1 MKNIISTIF
10 LSAVASLSCYAQQA
24 NEAITYYL
32 PKTVVHVN
40 VVIEKT
46 NYTPGLLAE
55 YAQRYMR
62 LDNVSLEPSTTYRI
76 ISTSMYTTAE
86 PDTAKL
92 FTLSIDKNH
101 FINNVSKTDKGIL
114 LAINGE
120 GKDNTVIPSFTPSKP
135 QRILNPKEFMS
146 QDILS
151 ATSSAK
157 MAELTANEIFEIRD
171 SRTQLARGEADFM
184 PKDGAQLKLM
194 MAQLDIQENALT
206 QVFAGVTTK
215 DTTMTSITFV
225 PNTEVEKHPLF
236 RFSKYYG
243 IVDNDDLAGAPYYIK
258 VAKKKTFNDEPVTED
273 KKGKKGEKEK
283 KDKNDIGLRVN
294 IPAKM
299 DITVFNGTG
308 NTLAKQ
314 QFQAPQFGK
323 LEALS
328 GELFGKKQSSK
339 LILNPQTGA
348 IVKIEALNIA
358 K

>member
-1 MKNIISTIF
+1 MKNIISTLL
-10 LSAVASLSCYAQQA
+10 LSAAASFSSYAQQA

-32 PKTVVHVN
+32 PKTAVHVN
-40 VVIEKT
+40 VIIEKT
-46 NYTPGLLAE
+46 NYTPGQLAE

-62 LDNVSLEPSTTYRI
+62 LDNVSLEPYTTYRI
-76 ISTSMYTTAE
+76 IATNMYTTAE
-86 PDTAKL
+86 PDASKL
-92 FTLSIDKNH
+92 FSLELDKNH
-101 FINNVSKTDKGIL
+101 FINNVSKTEKGLL

-120 GKDNTVIPSFTPSKP
+120 GKDNTVIPTFTPSKP
-135 QRILNPKEFMS
+135 QPILNSKDYMS

-184 PKDGAQLKLM
+184 PKDGTQLKLM
-194 MAQLDIQENALT
+194 MSQLDTQEKALM
-206 QVFAGVTTK
+206 QVFSGITTK
-215 DTTMTSITFV
+215 DTTMTSITYI
-225 PNTEVEKHPLF
+225 PTSEVEKQPLF

-243 IVDNDDLAGAPYYIK
+243 IVDNDDLSGSPYYIK
-258 VAKKKTFNDEPVTED
+258 VAKKKTFDDEPAAAD
-273 KKGKKGEKEK
+273 GKKEK

-308 NTLAKQ
+308 NTLAKE

-323 LEALS
+323 LEILS
-328 GELFGKKQSSK
+328 GELFGKKQSSR

-348 IVKIEALNIA
+348 ITKIEALNIA

>member
-1 MKNIISTIF
+1 
-10 LSAVASLSCYAQQA
+10 
-24 NEAITYYL
+24 
-32 PKTVVHVN
+32 
-40 VVIEKT
+40 
-46 NYTPGLLAE
+46 
-55 YAQRYMR
+55 
-62 LDNVSLEPSTTYRI
+62 
-76 ISTSMYTTAE
+76 
-86 PDTAKL
+86 
-92 FTLSIDKNH
+92 
-101 FINNVSKTDKGIL
+101 
-114 LAINGE
+114 
-120 GKDNTVIPSFTPSKP
+120 
-135 QRILNPKEFMS
+135 
-146 QDILS
+146 
-151 ATSSAK
+151 
-157 MAELTANEIFEIRD
+157 
-171 SRTQLARGEADFM
+171 
-184 PKDGAQLKLM
+184 M

-258 VAKKKTFNDEPVTED
+258 VVKKKTFNDEPVIES
-273 KKGKKGEKEK
+273 KKEK

-299 DITVFNGTG
+299 DITIFNGTG

>member
-1 MKNIISTIF
+1 MKNIISTLL
-10 LSAVASLSCYAQQA
+10 LSAAASFSSYAQQA

-32 PKTVVHVN
+32 PKTAVHVN
-40 VVIEKT
+40 VIIEKT
-46 NYTPGLLAE
+46 NYTPGVLAE

-62 LDNVSLEPSTTYRI
+62 LDNVSLEPYTTYRI
-76 ISTSMYTTAE
+76 IATNMYTTAE
-86 PDTAKL
+86 PDASKL
-92 FTLSIDKNH
+92 FSLELDKNH
-101 FINNVSKTDKGIL
+101 FINNVSKTEKGLL

-120 GKDNTVIPSFTPSKP
+120 GKDNTVIPTFTPSKP
-135 QRILNPKEFMS
+135 QPILNSKDYMS

-184 PKDGAQLKLM
+184 PKDGTQLKLM
-194 MAQLDIQENALT
+194 MSQLDTQEKALM
-206 QVFAGVTTK
+206 QVFAGITTK
-215 DTTMTSITFV
+215 DTTMTSITYI
-225 PNTEVEKHPLF
+225 PTSEVEKQPLF

-243 IVDNDDLAGAPYYIK
+243 IVDNDDFSGSPYYIK
-258 VAKKKTFNDEPVTED
+258 VAKKKTFDDEPAAAD
-273 KKGKKGEKEK
+273 GKKEK

-299 DITVFNGTG
+299 DITIFNGTG
-308 NTLAKQ
+308 NTLAKE

-323 LEALS
+323 LEILS
-328 GELFGKKQSSK
+328 GELFGKKQSSR

-348 IVKIEALNIA
+348 ISKIEALNIA

>member
-32 PKTVVHVN
+32 PKTAVHVN

-135 QRILNPKEFMS
+135 QRVLNPKEFMS

-258 VAKKKTFNDEPVTED
+258 VVKKKTFNDEPVIES
-273 KKGKKGEKEK
+273 KKEK

-299 DITVFNGTG
+299 DITIFNGTG

>member
-32 PKTVVHVN
+32 PKTAVHVN

-194 MAQLDIQENALT
+194 MSQLDIQENALT

-258 VAKKKTFNDEPVTED
+258 VVKKKTFNDEPVIES
-273 KKGKKGEKEK
+273 KKEK

-299 DITVFNGTG
+299 DITIFNGTG

>member
-1 MKNIISTIF
+1 MKNIISTLL
-10 LSAVASLSCYAQQA
+10 LSAAASFSSYAQQA

-32 PKTVVHVN
+32 PKTAVHVN
-40 VVIEKT
+40 VIIEKT
-46 NYTPGLLAE
+46 NYTPGVLAE

-62 LDNVSLEPSTTYRI
+62 LDNVSLEPYTTYRI
-76 ISTSMYTTAE
+76 IATNMYTTAE
-86 PDTAKL
+86 PDASKL
-92 FTLSIDKNH
+92 FSLELDKNH
-101 FINNVSKTDKGIL
+101 FINNVSKTEKGLL

-120 GKDNTVIPSFTPSKP
+120 GKDNTVIPTFTPSKP
-135 QRILNPKEFMS
+135 QPILNSKDYMS

-184 PKDGAQLKLM
+184 PKDGTQLKLM
-194 MAQLDIQENALT
+194 MSQLDTQEKALM
-206 QVFAGVTTK
+206 QVFAGITTK
-215 DTTMTSITFV
+215 DTTMTSITYI
-225 PNTEVEKHPLF
+225 PTSEVEKQPLF

-243 IVDNDDLAGAPYYIK
+243 IVDNDDLSGSPYFIK
-258 VAKKKTFNDEPVTED
+258 VAKKKTFDDEPAAAD
-273 KKGKKGEKEK
+273 GKKEK

-299 DITVFNGTG
+299 DITIFNGTG
-308 NTLAKQ
+308 NTLAKE

-323 LEALS
+323 LEILS
-328 GELFGKKQSSK
+328 GELFGKKQSSR

-348 IVKIEALNIA
+348 ISKIEALNIA

>member
-1 MKNIISTIF
+1 MKNIISTLL
-10 LSAVASLSCYAQQA
+10 LSAAASFSSYAQQA

-32 PKTVVHVN
+32 PKTAVHVN
-40 VVIEKT
+40 VIIEKT
-46 NYTPGLLAE
+46 NYTPGVLAE

-62 LDNVSLEPSTTYRI
+62 LDNVSLEPYTTYRI
-76 ISTSMYTTAE
+76 IATNMYTTAE
-86 PDTAKL
+86 PDASKL
-92 FTLSIDKNH
+92 FSLELDKNH
-101 FINNVSKTDKGIL
+101 FINNVSKTEKGLL

-120 GKDNTVIPSFTPSKP
+120 GKDNTVIPTFTPSKP
-135 QRILNPKEFMS
+135 QPILNSKDYMS

-184 PKDGAQLKLM
+184 PKDGTQLKLM
-194 MAQLDIQENALT
+194 MSQLDTQEKALM
-206 QVFAGVTTK
+206 QVFSGITTK
-215 DTTMTSITFV
+215 DTTMTSITYI
-225 PNTEVEKHPLF
+225 PTSEVEKQPLF

-243 IVDNDDLAGAPYYIK
+243 IVDNDDLSGSPYYIK
-258 VAKKKTFNDEPVTED
+258 VAKKKTFDDEPAAAD
-273 KKGKKGEKEK
+273 GKKEK

-299 DITVFNGTG
+299 DITVFNGIG
-308 NTLAKQ
+308 NTLAKE

-323 LEALS
+323 LEILS
-328 GELFGKKQSSK
+328 GELFGKKQSSR

-348 IVKIEALNIA
+348 ISKIEALNIA

>member
-10 LSAVASLSCYAQQA
+10 LSAVASLSCYAQQV

-32 PKTVVHVN
+32 PKTAVHVN

-194 MAQLDIQENALT
+194 MSQLDIQEKALT

-258 VAKKKTFNDEPVTED
+258 VVKKKTFNDEPVIES
-273 KKGKKGEKEK
+273 KKEK

-299 DITVFNGTG
+299 DITIFNGTG
-308 NTLAKQ
+308 NTLAKE

>member
-1 MKNIISTIF
+1 MLNIS
-10 LSAVASLSCYAQQA
+10 
-24 NEAITYYL
+24 
-32 PKTVVHVN
+32 
-40 VVIEKT
+40 
-46 NYTPGLLAE
+46 
-55 YAQRYMR
+55 
-62 LDNVSLEPSTTYRI
+62 
-76 ISTSMYTTAE
+76 
-86 PDTAKL
+86 L
-92 FTLSIDKNH
+92 FTLEIDKNH
-101 FINNVSKTDKGIL
+101 FINNVSKTEKGLL

-120 GKDNTVIPSFTPSKP
+120 GKDNTVIPTFTPSKP
-135 QRILNPKEFMS
+135 QPILNSKDYMS

-184 PKDGAQLKLM
+184 PKDGTQLKLM
-194 MAQLDIQENALT
+194 MSQLDTQEKALM
-206 QVFAGVTTK
+206 QVFAGITTK
-215 DTTMTSITFV
+215 DTTMTSITYI
-225 PNTEVEKHPLF
+225 PTSEVEKQPLF

-243 IVDNDDLAGAPYYIK
+243 IVDNDDLSGSPYYIK
-258 VAKKKTFNDEPVTED
+258 VAKKKTFDDEPAAAD
-273 KKGKKGEKEK
+273 GKKDKKEK

-308 NTLAKQ
+308 NTLAKE

-323 LEALS
+323 LEILS
-328 GELFGKKQSSK
+328 GELFGKKQSSR

-348 IVKIEALNIA
+348 ISKIEALNIA

>member
-1 MKNIISTIF
+1 MKNIISTLL
-10 LSAVASLSCYAQQA
+10 LSAAASFSSYAQQA

-32 PKTVVHVN
+32 PKTAVHVN
-40 VVIEKT
+40 VIIEKT
-46 NYTPGLLAE
+46 NYTPGQLAE

-62 LDNVSLEPSTTYRI
+62 LDNVSLEPYTTYRI
-76 ISTSMYTTAE
+76 IATNMYTTAE
-86 PDTAKL
+86 PDASKL
-92 FTLSIDKNH
+92 FSLELDKNH
-101 FINNVSKTDKGIL
+101 FINNVSKTEKGLL

-120 GKDNTVIPSFTPSKP
+120 GKDNTVIPTFTPSKP
-135 QRILNPKEFMS
+135 QPILNSKDYMS

-184 PKDGAQLKLM
+184 PKDGTQLKLM
-194 MAQLDIQENALT
+194 MSQLDTQEKALM
-206 QVFAGVTTK
+206 QVFSGITTK
-215 DTTMTSITFV
+215 DTTMTSITYI
-225 PNTEVEKHPLF
+225 PTSEVEKQPLF

-243 IVDNDDLAGAPYYIK
+243 IVDNDDLSGSPYYIK
-258 VAKKKTFNDEPVTED
+258 VAKKKTFDDEPAAAD
-273 KKGKKGEKEK
+273 GKKEK

-299 DITVFNGTG
+299 DITVFNGIG
-308 NTLAKQ
+308 NTLAKE

-323 LEALS
+323 LEILS
-328 GELFGKKQSSK
+328 GELFGKKQSSR

-348 IVKIEALNIA
+348 ISKIEALNIA

>member
-32 PKTVVHVN
+32 PKTAVHVN

-76 ISTSMYTTAE
+76 ISTSMHTTAE

-194 MAQLDIQENALT
+194 MSQLDIQENALT

-258 VAKKKTFNDEPVTED
+258 VVKKKTFNDEPVIES
-273 KKGKKGEKEK
+273 KKEK

-299 DITVFNGTG
+299 DITIFNGTG

>member
-32 PKTVVHVN
+32 PKTAVHVN

-46 NYTPGLLAE
+46 NYTPGMLAE

-194 MAQLDIQENALT
+194 MSQLDIQENALT

-258 VAKKKTFNDEPVTED
+258 VVKKKTFNDEPVIES
-273 KKGKKGEKEK
+273 KKEK

-299 DITVFNGTG
+299 DITIFNGTG

>member
-1 MKNIISTIF
+1 MKNIISTLL
-10 LSAVASLSCYAQQA
+10 LSAAASFSSYAQQA

-32 PKTVVHVN
+32 PKTAVHVN
-40 VVIEKT
+40 VIIEKT
-46 NYTPGLLAE
+46 NYTPGVLAE

-62 LDNVSLEPSTTYRI
+62 LDNVSLEPYTTYRI
-76 ISTSMYTTAE
+76 IATNMYTTAE
-86 PDTAKL
+86 PDASKL
-92 FTLSIDKNH
+92 FSLELDKNH
-101 FINNVSKTDKGIL
+101 FINNVSKTEKGLL

-120 GKDNTVIPSFTPSKP
+120 GKDNTVIPTFTPSKP
-135 QRILNPKEFMS
+135 QPILNSKDYMS

-184 PKDGAQLKLM
+184 PKDGTQLKLM
-194 MAQLDIQENALT
+194 MSQLDTQEKALM
-206 QVFAGVTTK
+206 QVFSGITTK
-215 DTTMTSITFV
+215 DTTMTSITYI
-225 PNTEVEKHPLF
+225 PTSEVEKQPLF

-243 IVDNDDLAGAPYYIK
+243 IVDNDDLSGSPYYIK
-258 VAKKKTFNDEPVTED
+258 VAMKKTFDDEPAAAD
-273 KKGKKGEKEK
+273 GKKEK

-308 NTLAKQ
+308 NTLAKE

-323 LEALS
+323 LEILS
-328 GELFGKKQSSK
+328 GELFGKKQSSR

-348 IVKIEALNIA
+348 ISKIEALNIA

>member
-1 MKNIISTIF
+1 MKNIISTLL
-10 LSAVASLSCYAQQA
+10 LSAAASFSSYAQQA

-32 PKTVVHVN
+32 PKTAVHVN
-40 VVIEKT
+40 VIIEKT
-46 NYTPGLLAE
+46 NYTPGVLAE

-62 LDNVSLEPSTTYRI
+62 LDNVSLEPYTTYRI
-76 ISTSMYTTAE
+76 IATNMYTTAE
-86 PDTAKL
+86 PDASKL
-92 FTLSIDKNH
+92 FSLELDKNH
-101 FINNVSKTDKGIL
+101 FINNVSKTEKGLL

-120 GKDNTVIPSFTPSKP
+120 GKDNTVIPTFTPSKP
-135 QRILNPKEFMS
+135 QPILSSKDYMS

-184 PKDGAQLKLM
+184 PKDGTQLKLM
-194 MAQLDIQENALT
+194 MSQLDTQEKALM
-206 QVFAGVTTK
+206 QVFAGITTK
-215 DTTMTSITFV
+215 DTTMTSITYI
-225 PNTEVEKHPLF
+225 PTSEVEKQPLF

-243 IVDNDDLAGAPYYIK
+243 IVDNDDLSGSPYYIK
-258 VAKKKTFNDEPVTED
+258 VAKKKTFDDEPAAAD
-273 KKGKKGEKEK
+273 GKKEK

-308 NTLAKQ
+308 NTLAKE

-323 LEALS
+323 LEILS
-328 GELFGKKQSSK
+328 GELFGKKQSSR

-348 IVKIEALNIA
+348 ISKIEALNIA

>member
-32 PKTVVHVN
+32 PKTAVHVN
-40 VVIEKT
+40 VIIEKT

-194 MAQLDIQENALT
+194 MSQLDIQENALT

-258 VAKKKTFNDEPVTED
+258 VVKKKTFNDEPVIES
-273 KKGKKGEKEK
+273 KKEK

-299 DITVFNGTG
+299 DITIFNGTG

>member
-1 MKNIISTIF
+1 MKNIISTLL
-10 LSAVASLSCYAQQA
+10 LSAAASFSSYAQQA

-32 PKTVVHVN
+32 PKTAVHVN
-40 VVIEKT
+40 VIIEKT
-46 NYTPGLLAE
+46 NYTPGQLAE

-62 LDNVSLEPSTTYRI
+62 LDNVSLEPYTTYRI
-76 ISTSMYTTAE
+76 IATNMYTTAE
-86 PDTAKL
+86 PDASKL
-92 FTLSIDKNH
+92 FSLELDKNH
-101 FINNVSKTDKGIL
+101 FINNVSKTEKGLL

-120 GKDNTVIPSFTPSKP
+120 GKDNTVIPAFTPSKP
-135 QRILNPKEFMS
+135 QPILNSKDYMS

-184 PKDGAQLKLM
+184 PKDGTQLKLM
-194 MAQLDIQENALT
+194 MSQLDTQEKALM
-206 QVFAGVTTK
+206 QVFSGITTK
-215 DTTMTSITFV
+215 DTTMTSITYI
-225 PNTEVEKHPLF
+225 PTSEVEKQPLF

-243 IVDNDDLAGAPYYIK
+243 IVDNDDLSGSPYYIK
-258 VAKKKTFNDEPVTED
+258 VAKKKTFDDEPAAAD
-273 KKGKKGEKEK
+273 GKKEK

-308 NTLAKQ
+308 NTLAKE

-323 LEALS
+323 LEILS
-328 GELFGKKQSSK
+328 GELFGKKQSSR

-348 IVKIEALNIA
+348 ISKIEALNIA

>member
-1 MKNIISTIF
+1 MKNIISTLL
-10 LSAVASLSCYAQQA
+10 LSAAASFSSYAQQA

-32 PKTVVHVN
+32 PKTAVHVN
-40 VVIEKT
+40 VIIEKT
-46 NYTPGLLAE
+46 NYTPGVLAE

-62 LDNVSLEPSTTYRI
+62 LDNVSLEPYTTYRI
-76 ISTSMYTTAE
+76 IATNMYTTAE
-86 PDTAKL
+86 PDASKL
-92 FTLSIDKNH
+92 FSLELDKNH
-101 FINNVSKTDKGIL
+101 FINNVSKTEKGLL

-120 GKDNTVIPSFTPSKP
+120 GKDNTVIPTFTPSKP
-135 QRILNPKEFMS
+135 QPILNSKDYMS

-184 PKDGAQLKLM
+184 PKDGTQLKLM
-194 MAQLDIQENALT
+194 MSQLDTQEKALM
-206 QVFAGVTTK
+206 QVFAGITTK
-215 DTTMTSITFV
+215 DTTMTSITYI
-225 PNTEVEKHPLF
+225 PTSEVEKQPLF

-243 IVDNDDLAGAPYYIK
+243 IVDNDDLSGSPYYIK
-258 VAKKKTFNDEPVTED
+258 VAKKKTFDDEPAAAD
-273 KKGKKGEKEK
+273 GKKEK

-299 DITVFNGTG
+299 DITVFNGIG
-308 NTLAKQ
+308 NTLAKE

-323 LEALS
+323 LEILS
-328 GELFGKKQSSK
+328 GELFGKKQSSR

-348 IVKIEALNIA
+348 ISKIEALNIA

>member
-1 MKNIISTIF
+1 MKNIISTLL
-10 LSAVASLSCYAQQA
+10 LSAAASFSGYAQQA

-32 PKTVVHVN
+32 PKTAVHVN
-40 VVIEKT
+40 VIIEKT
-46 NYTPGLLAE
+46 NYTPGQLAE

-62 LDNVSLEPSTTYRI
+62 LDNVSLEPYTTYRI
-76 ISTSMYTTAE
+76 IATNMYTTAE
-86 PDTAKL
+86 PDASKL
-92 FTLSIDKNH
+92 FSLEIDKNH
-101 FINNVSKTDKGIL
+101 FINNVSKTEKGLL

-120 GKDNTVIPSFTPSKP
+120 GRDNTVIPTFTPSKP
-135 QRILNPKEFMS
+135 QPILNSKDFMS

-171 SRTQLARGEADFM
+171 SRTQLSRGEADFM
-184 PKDGAQLKLM
+184 PKDGTQLKLM
-194 MAQLDIQENALT
+194 MSQLDTQEKALM
-206 QVFAGVTTK
+206 QVFSGITTK
-215 DTTMTSITFV
+215 DTTMTTITYI
-225 PNTEVEKHPLF
+225 PTAEVEKQPLF

-243 IVDNDDLAGAPYYIK
+243 IVDNDDLSGSPYYIK
-258 VAKKKTFNDEPVTED
+258 VAKKKTFDDEPAVADD
-273 KKGKKGEKEK
+273 KKEK

-308 NTLAKQ
+308 NTLAKE

-323 LEALS
+323 TEILS
-328 GELFGKKQSSK
+328 GELFGKKQSSR

-348 IVKIEALNIA
+348 ISKIEALNIA

>member
-1 MKNIISTIF
+1 MKNIISTLL
-10 LSAVASLSCYAQQA
+10 LSAAASFSSYAQQA

-32 PKTVVHVN
+32 PKTAVHVN
-40 VVIEKT
+40 VIIEKT
-46 NYTPGLLAE
+46 NYTPGVLAE

-62 LDNVSLEPSTTYRI
+62 LDNVSLEPYTTYRI
-76 ISTSMYTTAE
+76 IATNMYTTAE
-86 PDTAKL
+86 PDASKL
-92 FTLSIDKNH
+92 FSLELDKNH
-101 FINNVSKTDKGIL
+101 FINNVSKTEKGLL

-120 GKDNTVIPSFTPSKP
+120 GKDNTVIPAFTPSKP
-135 QRILNPKEFMS
+135 QPILNSKDYMS

-184 PKDGAQLKLM
+184 PKDGTQLKLM
-194 MAQLDIQENALT
+194 MSQLDTQEKALM
-206 QVFAGVTTK
+206 QVFSGITTK
-215 DTTMTSITFV
+215 DTTMTSITYI
-225 PNTEVEKHPLF
+225 PTSEVEKQPLF

-243 IVDNDDLAGAPYYIK
+243 IVDNDDLSGSPYYIK
-258 VAKKKTFNDEPVTED
+258 VAKKKTFDDEPAAAD
-273 KKGKKGEKEK
+273 GKKEK

-299 DITVFNGTG
+299 DITVFNGIG
-308 NTLAKQ
+308 NTLAKEQ
-314 QFQAPQFGK
+314 SQAPQFGK
-323 LEALS
+323 LEILS
-328 GELFGKKQSSK
+328 GELFGKKQSSR

-348 IVKIEALNIA
+348 ISKIEALNIA

>member
-1 MKNIISTIF
+1 MRNAFSKFFSF

-32 PKTVVHVN
+32 PKTAVHVN

-194 MAQLDIQENALT
+194 MSQLDIQENALT

-225 PNTEVEKHPLF
+225 PNTEVEKQPLF

-258 VAKKKTFNDEPVTED
+258 VVKKKTFNDEPVIES
-273 KKGKKGEKEK
+273 KKEK

-299 DITVFNGTG
+299 DITIFNGTG

>member
-32 PKTVVHVN
+32 PKTAVHVN

-120 GKDNTVIPSFTPSKP
+120 GKDNTVIPSFTHSKP

-194 MAQLDIQENALT
+194 MSQLDIQENALT

-258 VAKKKTFNDEPVTED
+258 VVKKKTFNDEPVIES
-273 KKGKKGEKEK
+273 KKEK

-299 DITVFNGTG
+299 DITIFNGTG

>member
-1 MKNIISTIF
+1 MKNIISILL
-10 LSAVASLSCYAQQA
+10 LSAAASFSSYAQQA

-32 PKTVVHVN
+32 PKTAVHVN
-40 VVIEKT
+40 VIIEKT
-46 NYTPGLLAE
+46 NYTPGVLAE

-62 LDNVSLEPSTTYRI
+62 LDNVSLEPYTTYRI
-76 ISTSMYTTAE
+76 IATNMYTTAE
-86 PDTAKL
+86 PDASKL
-92 FTLSIDKNH
+92 FSLELDKNH
-101 FINNVSKTDKGIL
+101 FINNVSKTEKGLL

-120 GKDNTVIPSFTPSKP
+120 GKDNTVIPAFTPSKP
-135 QRILNPKEFMS
+135 QPILNSKDYMS

-171 SRTQLARGEADFM
+171 SRTQLARGEADFI
-184 PKDGAQLKLM
+184 PKDGTQLKLM
-194 MAQLDIQENALT
+194 MSQLDTQEKALM
-206 QVFAGVTTK
+206 QVFSGITTK
-215 DTTMTSITFV
+215 DTTMTSITYI
-225 PNTEVEKHPLF
+225 PTSEVEKQPLF

-243 IVDNDDLAGAPYYIK
+243 IVDNDDLSGSPYYIK
-258 VAKKKTFNDEPVTED
+258 VAKKKTFDDEPAAAD
-273 KKGKKGEKEK
+273 GKKEK

-299 DITVFNGTG
+299 DITVFNGIG
-308 NTLAKQ
+308 NTLAKE

-323 LEALS
+323 LEILS
-328 GELFGKKQSSK
+328 GELFGKKQSSR

-348 IVKIEALNIA
+348 ISKIEALNIA

>member
-32 PKTVVHVN
+32 PKTAVHVN

-194 MAQLDIQENALT
+194 MSQLDIQENALT

-243 IVDNDDLAGAPYYIK
+243 IVDNDDIAGAPYYIK
-258 VAKKKTFNDEPVTED
+258 VVKKKTFNDEPVIES
-273 KKGKKGEKEK
+273 KKEK

-299 DITVFNGTG
+299 DITIFNGTG

>member
-32 PKTVVHVN
+32 PKTAVHVN

-194 MAQLDIQENALT
+194 MSQLDTQENALM

-258 VAKKKTFNDEPVTED
+258 VVKKKTFNDEPVIES
-273 KKGKKGEKEK
+273 KKEK

-299 DITVFNGTG
+299 DITIFNGTG
-308 NTLAKQ
+308 NTLAKE

>member
-32 PKTVVHVN
+32 PKTAVHVN

-194 MAQLDIQENALT
+194 MSQLDIQENALT

-258 VAKKKTFNDEPVTED
+258 VVKKKTFNDEPVIES
-273 KKGKKGEKEK
+273 KKEK

>member
-32 PKTVVHVN
+32 PKTAVHVN

-101 FINNVSKTDKGIL
+101 FINNFSKTDKGIL

-120 GKDNTVIPSFTPSKP
+120 GKDNTVIPSFTHSKP

-194 MAQLDIQENALT
+194 MSQLDIQENALT

-258 VAKKKTFNDEPVTED
+258 VVKKKTFNDEPVIES
-273 KKGKKGEKEK
+273 KKEK

-299 DITVFNGTG
+299 DITIFNGTG

>member
-1 MKNIISTIF
+1 MKNFISTLL
-10 LSAVASLSCYAQQA
+10 LSAAASFSSYAQQA

-32 PKTVVHVN
+32 PKTAVHVN
-40 VVIEKT
+40 VIIEKT
-46 NYTPGLLAE
+46 NYTPGVLAE

-62 LDNVSLEPSTTYRI
+62 LDNVSLEPYTTYRI
-76 ISTSMYTTAE
+76 IATNMYTTAE
-86 PDTAKL
+86 PDASKL
-92 FTLSIDKNH
+92 FSLELDKNH
-101 FINNVSKTDKGIL
+101 FINNVSKTEKGLL

-120 GKDNTVIPSFTPSKP
+120 GKDNTVIPTFTPSKP
-135 QRILNPKEFMS
+135 QPILNSKDYMS

-184 PKDGAQLKLM
+184 PKDGTQLKLM
-194 MAQLDIQENALT
+194 MSQLDTQEKALM
-206 QVFAGVTTK
+206 QVFAGITTK
-215 DTTMTSITFV
+215 DTTMTSITYI
-225 PNTEVEKHPLF
+225 PTSEVEKQPLF

-243 IVDNDDLAGAPYYIK
+243 IVDNDDLSGSPYYIK
-258 VAKKKTFNDEPVTED
+258 VAKKKTFDDEPAAAD
-273 KKGKKGEKEK
+273 GKKEK

-308 NTLAKQ
+308 NTLAKE

-323 LEALS
+323 LEILS
-328 GELFGKKQSSK
+328 GELFGKKQSSR

-348 IVKIEALNIA
+348 ISKIEALNIA

>member
-32 PKTVVHVN
+32 PKTAVHVN

-120 GKDNTVIPSFTPSKP
+120 GKDNTVISSFTPSKP

-194 MAQLDIQENALT
+194 MSQLDIQENALT

-258 VAKKKTFNDEPVTED
+258 VVKKKTFNDEPVIES
-273 KKGKKGEKEK
+273 KKEK

-299 DITVFNGTG
+299 DITIFNGTG

>member
-1 MKNIISTIF
+1 MKNIISTLLLSAAASF
-10 LSAVASLSCYAQQA
+10 LSYAQQA

-32 PKTVVHVN
+32 PKTAVHVN
-40 VVIEKT
+40 VIIEKT
-46 NYTPGLLAE
+46 NYTPGQLAE

-62 LDNVSLEPSTTYRI
+62 LDNVSLEPYTTYRI
-76 ISTSMYTTAE
+76 IATNMYTTAE
-86 PDTAKL
+86 PDASKL
-92 FTLSIDKNH
+92 FSLELDKNH
-101 FINNVSKTDKGIL
+101 FINNVSKTEKGLL

-120 GKDNTVIPSFTPSKP
+120 GKDNTVIPTFTPSKP
-135 QRILNPKEFMS
+135 QPILNSKDYMS

-184 PKDGAQLKLM
+184 PKDGTQLKLM
-194 MAQLDIQENALT
+194 MSQLDTQEKALM
-206 QVFAGVTTK
+206 QVFAGITTK
-215 DTTMTSITFV
+215 DTTMTSITYI
-225 PNTEVEKHPLF
+225 PTSEVEKQPLF

-243 IVDNDDLAGAPYYIK
+243 IVDNDDLSGSPYYIK
-258 VAKKKTFNDEPVTED
+258 VAKKKTFDEEPPQAD
-273 KKGKKGEKEK
+273 GNKAK

-308 NTLAKQ
+308 NTLAKE

-323 LEALS
+323 LEILS
-328 GELFGKKQSSK
+328 GELFGKKQSSR

-348 IVKIEALNIA
+348 ISKIEALNIA

>member
-32 PKTVVHVN
+32 PKTAVHVN

-76 ISTSMYTTAE
+76 ISTSMYITAE

-194 MAQLDIQENALT
+194 MSQLDIQENALT

-258 VAKKKTFNDEPVTED
+258 VVKKKTFNDEPVIES
-273 KKGKKGEKEK
+273 KKEK

-299 DITVFNGTG
+299 DITIFNGTG